1 MALKELN
8 VDDLIGEDLEKAKK
22 LIFSK
27 GWRFRVVR
35 EDGKDYQNAKTADTR
50 PDRVNLTVASG
61 IVTDA
66 KVG

>member
-1 MALKELN
+1 MVKELD
-8 VDDLIGEDLEKAKK
+8 VSDLIGMDLQEAKK

-35 EDGKDYQNAKTADTR
+35 EDGFDYAEKSTDSRT
-50 PDRVNLTVASG
+50 DRVNLTVACKV
-61 IVTDA
+61 VTGV